1 MTGVLKKE
9 EKTQTH
15 REKNNTGR
23 WRQRLELRSCE
34 PRNAKDCQQTIE
46 AKKNAWNRFFPRS
59 FRENMVQQHLDFGL
73 LASRIRR

>member
-9 EKTQTH
+9 KTRHTEEQH
-15 REKNNTGR
+15 RRMETEIGVTG
-23 WRQRLELRSCE
+23 CE

-59 FRENMVQQHLDFGL
+59 FRENMVLPV
-73 LASRIRR
+73 S